1 LGAADSSSALQEP
14 RGSIAG
20 RPVSP
25 ARGRALVVAAAV
37 CWGMS
42 AALARFVFHARQ
54 VPPLTVVELRLLI
67 AVILLGTYLAWRQP
81 AKLRISARDLP
92 YFLLLGLFG
101 VAAIQGSYYYAISTL
116 GVGLA
121 ILLQY
126 LAPALIVLF
135 DITRGAHVRPHLLI
149 AVAIAALG
157 AALVVGNIHHGS
169 IHARPLDWAIGF
181 GSAFVFAFYIVASK
195 HGLERYA
202 PETVVIYT
210 FAIAGI
216 FWAIVTP
223 PWKIIAAG
231 YSPSLWLMF
240 LALGVFSTLV
250 PFLLFYAGLRSM
262 RPSEVGIIA
271 TLEPVVA
278 VLASAFFLSEGLSV
292 LQWLGA
298 ALVLASAAL
307 SSVEARD
314 SLPSRS

>member
-1 LGAADSSSALQEP
+1 MNRDVATPDSKLVAQADAGPHASAT
-14 RGSIAG
+14 
-20 RPVSP
+20 
-25 ARGRALVVAAAV
+25 RGRALVVAAAIF
-37 CWGMS
+37 WGAS

-67 AVILLGTYLAWRQP
+67 AVVLLGSYLAWRQP
-81 AKLRISARDLP
+81 AKLRVAARDLP
-92 YFLLLGLFG
+92 YFLLLGLVG

-135 DITRGAHVRPHLLI
+135 DLVRGVPVRPHLLI
-149 AVAIAALG
+149 AVVIAAIG
-157 AALVVGNIHHGS
+157 AALVVGNIHPGS
-169 IHARPLDWAIGF
+169 IHARPIDWAIGF

-195 HGLERYA
+195 HGLARYA
-202 PETVVIYT
+202 PETVVLYT

-216 FWAIVTP
+216 FWAVITP
-223 PWKIIAAG
+223 PWRIVAAG
-231 YSPSLWLMF
+231 YGGSLWLMF

-250 PFLLFYAGLRSM
+250 PFLLFYSGLKSM

-278 VLASAFFLSEGLSV
+278 VFASAIFLGEGLSV

-298 ALVLASAAL
+298 ACVLGSSAL
-307 SSVEARD
+307 SSIESRD
-314 SLPSRS
+314 SLPTRS

>member
-1 LGAADSSSALQEP
+1 MF
-14 RGSIAG
+14 
-20 RPVSP
+20 
-25 ARGRALVVAAAV
+25 
-37 CWGMS
+37 WGTS

-67 AVILLGTYLAWRQP
+67 AVALLATYLAWREP
-81 AKLRISARDLP
+81 AKLRIAIRDLP
-92 YFLLLGLFG
+92 YFLVLGLFG

-135 DITRGAHVRPHLLI
+135 DLARGVRVRPLLLI
-149 AVAIAALG
+149 AIGGAACG
-157 AALVVGNIHHGS
+157 AALVVGNIHPGS
-169 IHARPLDWAIGF
+169 IHARPLDWVIGF

-195 HGLERYA
+195 RGLERYA
-202 PETVVIYT
+202 PETVVLYT
-210 FAIAGI
+210 FAIAGV
-216 FWAIVTP
+216 FWAIITP
-223 PWKIIAAG
+223 PWKIIAARYDG
-231 YSPSLWLMF
+231 SLWLMF

-250 PFLLFYAGLRSM
+250 PFLLFYSGLKSM

-278 VLASAFFLSEGLSV
+278 VLASAFFLGEGLSL

-298 ALVLASAAL
+298 AFVLTSAAL
-307 SSVEARD
+307 SSVPTGD
-314 SLPSRS
+314 SLPTRS

>member
-1 LGAADSSSALQEP
+1 MAS
-14 RGSIAG
+14 
-20 RPVSP
+20 
-25 ARGRALVVAAAV
+25 AAV
-37 CWGMS
+37 FWGTS
-42 AALARFVFHARQ
+42 AALARFVFHSRK

-67 AVILLGTYLAWRQP
+67 AVVLLGTYLAWRQP
-81 AKLRISARDLP
+81 EKLRIAARDLP
-92 YFLLLGLFG
+92 YFLVLGLFG

-135 DITRGAHVRPHLLI
+135 DLARGARVRPHLLI
-149 AVAIAALG
+149 AVAGAACG
-157 AALVVGNIHHGS
+157 AALVVGNIHPGS

-195 HGLERYA
+195 RGLERYA
-202 PETVVIYT
+202 PETVVLYT

-223 PWKIIAAG
+223 PWKILGAH
-231 YSPSLWLMF
+231 YDVSLWLMF

-250 PFLLFYAGLRSM
+250 PFLLFYSGLKSM

-278 VLASAFFLSEGLSV
+278 VLASAFLLGEGLSL

-298 ALVLASAAL
+298 AFVLASAAL
-307 SSVEARD
+307 SSVQAGD
-314 SLPSRS
+314 SLPTRS